1 MQRRGLVAAAAA
13 AAAIAGPHSA
23 LADSGSGG
31 GGISVG
37 GGDGIINSTINVPG
51 STGGAGPIVQPVGG
65 GNPDGSPAVVC
76 QYVLD
81 TSNQAAHP
89 QDYPGLHDPGHV
101 DGVDGSYYYRY
112 CTDGSAQFAWVP
124 NGTAP
129 SAGVA
134 TLTPAQ
140 LALEARARLVLSH
153 PTVHRSPDET
163 LRFRGAPYTYV
174 GLASW
179 YWTNAATYRPLSHT
193 LSVGP
198 VSATVT
204 AKPVGLLFDPGD
216 GHKATVCDGPGQAW
230 TNSDADHEAPGG
242 CSYRYERVS
251 DTELPARVEILW
263 QASWTGTGGTGG
275 TLPTMETITAAPL
288 RVLQIQTVNR

>member
-1 MQRRGLVAAAAA
+1 MSRGAVVAAAAGALLGAVFA
-13 AAAIAGPHSA
+13 APGAARADDGGP
-23 LADSGSGG
+23 
-31 GGISVG
+31 ISVG
-37 GGDGIINSTINVPG
+37 GSSQGWVDTTIQVPG
-51 STGGAGPIVQPVGG
+51 SSGGGTIVQPVGG
-65 GNPDGSPAVVC
+65 GNPDGPPAVTC

-81 TSNQAAHP
+81 TSNPAAHP

-198 VSATVT
+198 VSAMVT

-216 GHKATVCDGPGQAW
+216 GRKATVCDGPGQAW
-230 TNSDADHEAPGG
+230 TNSDADHDAPGG

-263 QASWTGTGGTGG
+263 QVSWTGTGGTGG
-275 TLPTMETITAAPL
+275 TLPMMETITAAPL